1 MSDFK
6 VHILGCGSALPTQRH
21 LPTSQVVELRGKL
34 YLVDCG
40 EGTQRQIRCKG
51 LSFEALTTIFITHH
65 HGDHIFGLPGLLSS
79 LSMLGRTRALTII
92 GPRGTKKLIEGMRT
106 LFLDWI
112 AFPLS
117 VEEFD
122 DRVPQ
127 QVFMDRSVVVRSVP
141 LMHRMPCQGYVFEE
155 RVSERRVDKA
165 SCQFYGVP
173 LAHYPAL
180 LRGEDWTNDD
190 GEVIVNARL
199 TKQLAPARSYAMCTD
214 TLYLP
219 HLHEFIKGVTL
230 LYHEATF
237 LRGSEER
244 AKQTCHS
251 TAYQAAEVAKA
262 AGVGRLVIGH
272 YSARHNK
279 IEPFRSEATEVF
291 PNTIAADEGLTIEL

>member
-40 EGTQRQIRCKG
+40 EGTQRQIRCRG
-51 LSFEALTTIFITHH
+51 LSFEALTTI
-65 HGDHIFGLPGLLSS
+65 
-79 LSMLGRTRALTII
+79 LGRTRALTII
-92 GPRGTKKLIEGMRT
+92 GPRGTKKLIEGMRR

-141 LMHRMPCQGYVFEE
+141 LTHRMPCQGYVFEE

-190 GEVIVNARL
+190 GEVIANARL

-219 HLHEFIKGVTL
+219 HLHELIKGVTL

-279 IEPFRSEATEVF
+279 IEPFRVEAAEVF